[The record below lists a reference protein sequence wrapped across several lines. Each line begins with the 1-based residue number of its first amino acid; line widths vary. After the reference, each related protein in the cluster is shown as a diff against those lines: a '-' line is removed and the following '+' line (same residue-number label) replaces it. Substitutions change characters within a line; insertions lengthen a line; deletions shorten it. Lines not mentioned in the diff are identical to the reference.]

1 MKKKIYAVLG
11 LGLFGASLARTL
23 AEEGQDVIAIDKN
36 MNHVEE
42 VSDVV
47 DSSIQA
53 DFTKLEQLKEA
64 GVGASDVAVVATS
77 QQLEDTIVAILN
89 LKELR
94 VPHIIVKSKS
104 QAYQDVLLKVGA
116 DRVILPEIDTGIRIG
131 KELSS
136 PYVNDLVDLGSRNHI
151 SAFPVKEEWVGKD
164 LATIDFRTL
173 YGINIIAVKSLNEP
187 YKVDLDGDYQ
197 LQAHDE
203 LLGVSSDD
211 TLKQLFKNK

>member
-1 MKKKIYAVLG
+1 MKKKTYAVLG

-42 VSDVV
+42 VTDII

-53 DFTKLEQLKEA
+53 DFTKLDQLREA
-64 GVGASDVAVVATS
+64 GVGVSDVAIVATS
-77 QQLEDTIVAILN
+77 QELENTIIAILN
-89 LKELR
+89 LKELN

-136 PYVNDLVDLGSRNHI
+136 PYVNDLVDLGSRHHI
-151 SAFPVKEEWVGKD
+151 SAFPIKDEWIGKD
-164 LATIDFRTL
+164 LATIDFRSL
-173 YGINIIAVKSLNEP
+173 YGINVIAVKSQNEH
-187 YKVDLDGDYQ
+187 YKVDLDGNYQ
-197 LQAHDE
+197 FKANDE

-211 TLKQLFKNK
+211 ALKKLFKNK